1 MKIINKKV
9 EHTSFGAGTIYA
21 MSGGKIYIEFGKI
34 FGMKSFPYPQVF
46 SEGNMKLMDEEL
58 QKDLMEDLLT

>member
-21 MSGGKIYIEFGKI
+21 MSGGKIYIE
-34 FGMKSFPYPQVF
+34 
-46 SEGNMKLMDEEL
+46 SERYSV
-58 QKDLMEDLLT
+58 

>member
-21 MSGGKIYIEFGKI
+21 MSGGKMKI
-34 FGMKSFPYPQVF
+34 SIA
-46 SEGNMKLMDEEL
+46 
-58 QKDLMEDLLT
+58 